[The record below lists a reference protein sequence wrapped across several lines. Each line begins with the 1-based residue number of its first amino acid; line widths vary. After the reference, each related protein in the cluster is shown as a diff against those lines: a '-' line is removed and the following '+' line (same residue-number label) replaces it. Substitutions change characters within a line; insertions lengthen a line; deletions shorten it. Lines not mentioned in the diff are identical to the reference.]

1 MTAGRKCEFSKEQ
14 ALSAAMQLF
23 WEKGFLGA
31 SLSEL
36 THVMGINKPSMYAAF
51 GNKEQLFV
59 LATDYFVE
67 QHGSEACRNLSNAEG
82 VLRDRMKVYL
92 SAVADMQNQ
101 PTLPPGCFIAQAIG
115 ESAGGT
121 LPASALSAIKKA
133 SEKTTSFLNDF
144 FQREIEAG
152 SLSDNKTADI
162 YTRYT
167 FTVIQGMASMAR
179 GGASRE
185 QMDDV
190 IDLALHIFEG

>member
-1 MTAGRKCEFSKEQ
+1 
-14 ALSAAMQLF
+14 
-23 WEKGFLGA
+23 
-31 SLSEL
+31 
-36 THVMGINKPSMYAAF
+36 
-51 GNKEQLFV
+51 
-59 LATDYFVE
+59 
-67 QHGSEACRNLSNAEG
+67 
-82 VLRDRMKVYL
+82 MKVYL

-185 QMDDV
+185 EMDDV